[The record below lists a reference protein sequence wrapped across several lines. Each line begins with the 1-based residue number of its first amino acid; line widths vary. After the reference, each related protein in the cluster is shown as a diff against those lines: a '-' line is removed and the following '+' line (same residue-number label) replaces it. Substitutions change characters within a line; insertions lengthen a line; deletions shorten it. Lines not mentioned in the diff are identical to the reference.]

1 VPGFWSKLFSRSE
14 ATNAGQCAGIVLP
27 ADSDWLVAA
36 APTLALPVFVGLN
49 ESENATLHELALQL
63 LADKT
68 LTPVSGAVLDAPTRA
83 AIALQ
88 AALPILHLGYP
99 AYRGW
104 REIILYPGEFI
115 PDREVTDDFGI
126 VHRVR
131 QPLSGEAWEGGP
143 LVLSLDDVAASG
155 HCQGYNVVIHEFA
168 HKLDMRNGSVNGLP
182 ALHAGMSVEAWS
194 GIFNAAYTDFC
205 RRVDAG
211 EETEIDPYASESPAE
226 FFAVLSEYFFEAPD
240 ILFADYPAVYEQ
252 LRQYYRQDPLTRLA
266 PYLQGMETS

>member
-1 VPGFWSKLFSRSE
+1 MAGIWNALFSRPAPAAGHDAVVDGAPVAE
-14 ATNAGQCAGIVLP
+14 A
-27 ADSDWLVAA
+27 DWQKAA
-36 APTLALPVFVGLN
+36 ALPLFFGLD
-49 ESENATLHELALQL
+49 AAELAVLRALAQQL

-68 LTPVSGAVLDAPTRA
+68 LTPVAGALLDGAARA

-88 AALPILHLGYP
+88 AALPILNLGYP

-104 REIILYPGEFI
+104 REIILYPGEFV
-115 PDREVTDDFGI
+115 PDREITDDFGI

-168 HKLDMRNGSVNGLP
+168 HKLDMRNGAVDGLP
-182 ALHAGMSVEAWS
+182 ALHSGMSVPAWAS
-194 GIFNAAYTDFC
+194 AFNAAYDDFC
-205 RRVDAG
+205 RRVDAD
-211 EETEIDPYASESPAE
+211 EETEIDPYAAENPAE

-240 ILFADYPAVYEQ
+240 VLSETYPAVYQ
-252 LRQYYRQDPLTRLA
+252 QMCLYYRQQPLLRLA
-266 PYLQGMETS
+266 PFFEGAEAQ

>member
-1 VPGFWSKLFSRSE
+1 MPGFWNTLFSRHR
-14 ATNAGQCAGIVLP
+14 ATGAGDSAVRVDAI
-27 ADSDWLVAA
+27 AESDWQEAA
-36 APTLALPVFVGLN
+36 SLPLFSGLAVDEIARLR
-49 ESENATLHELALQL
+49 ALAEQL

-68 LTPVSGAVLDAPTRA
+68 LTPVSGAALIGTAKA

-88 AALPILHLGYP
+88 AALPILNLGYS
-99 AYRGW
+99 AYPGW
-104 REIILYPGEFI
+104 HEIILYPGEFV

-143 LVLSLDDVAASG
+143 LVLSLDDVAVSG

-168 HKLDMRNGSVNGLP
+168 HKLDMRNGAVDGLP
-182 ALHAGMSVEAWS
+182 VLHSGMSVEVWAAA
-194 GIFNAAYTDFC
+194 FTAAYADFR

-211 EETEIDPYASESPAE
+211 EDTEIDPYASESPAE

-252 LRQYYRQDPLTRLA
+252 MRQYFRQDTLKRLA
-266 PYLQGMETS
+266 PFLQGMEPL

>member
-1 VPGFWSKLFSRSE
+1 VPGFWKTLFSRSE
-14 ATNAGQCAGIVLP
+14 AVGDDLASGDEWQKAVST
-27 ADSDWLVAA
+27 
-36 APTLALPVFVGLN
+36 TLALPLFFGLS
-49 ESENATLHELALQL
+49 ESEKHTLCELAEQL
-63 LADKT
+63 LTDKT
-68 LTPVSGAVLDAPTRA
+68 MTPVSGARLDASLRA

-88 AALPILHLGYP
+88 AALPILNLGYP

-104 REIILYPGEFI
+104 REIILYPGEFV
-115 PDREVTDDFGI
+115 PDREITDDFGI

-143 LVLSLDDVAASG
+143 LVLSLDDVIASG

-168 HKLDMRNGSVNGLP
+168 HKLDMRNGAVNGLP
-182 ALHAGMSVEAWS
+182 ALHAGMPVEAWS

-205 RRVDAG
+205 RRVDAD

-240 ILFADYPAVYEQ
+240 ILFDDYPAVYEQ
-252 LRQYYRQDPLTRLA
+252 LRQFYRQDPLTRLA
-266 PYLQGMETS
+266 PFLQGVEPS

>member
-1 VPGFWSKLFSRSE
+1 VPGFWNSLFSRSRATGAGE
-14 ATNAGQCAGIVLP
+14 AVVRVDAIAE
-27 ADSDWLVAA
+27 SDWQEAA
-36 APTLALPVFVGLN
+36 LLPLFSGLSPSDTANLRSLA
-49 ESENATLHELALQL
+49 EQL

-68 LTPVSGAVLDAPTRA
+68 LTPVSEARLHGPARA

-88 AALPILHLGYP
+88 AVLPILNLGY
-99 AYRGW
+99 AVYRGW
-104 REIILYPGEFI
+104 REIILYPGEFV

-155 HCQGYNVVIHEFA
+155 YCQGYNVVIHEFA
-168 HKLDMRNGSVNGLP
+168 HKLDMRNGAVDGLP
-182 ALHAGMSVEAWS
+182 MLHSGMSVEAWS
-194 GIFNAAYTDFC
+194 ASFNAAYDDFC

-211 EETEIDPYASESPAE
+211 EETELDPYASESPAE

-252 LRQYYRQDPLTRLA
+252 MRQYYLQDPLTRLA
-266 PYLQGMETS
+266 PFLQGVETS